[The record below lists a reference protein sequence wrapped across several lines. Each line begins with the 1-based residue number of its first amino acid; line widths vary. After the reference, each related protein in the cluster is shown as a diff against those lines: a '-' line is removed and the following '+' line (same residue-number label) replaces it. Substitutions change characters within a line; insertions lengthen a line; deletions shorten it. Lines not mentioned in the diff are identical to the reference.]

1 MGINSTDTKASEGGG
16 GGALGARAEI
26 PLQPVGKTIVK
37 QVVPLQPMEVNTGAE
52 IPLRPVEDPMPEQV
66 DGPGEGCD
74 CGRAQAGAGRG
85 GLQCVERT

>member
-37 QVVPLQPMEVNTGAE
+37 QVVPLQPMVVHGGAGIHPAACGRHCTGA
-52 IPLRPVEDPMPEQV
+52 
-66 DGPGEGCD
+66 GGCALKEAASLW
-74 CGRAQAGAGRG
+74 RAHAGAGSW
-85 GLQCVERT
+85 